1 LGKYAIEREK
11 LSKIRMTDP
20 AINEIGANPGDII
33 EITRTSETAGDSVF
47 YRLAIE

>member
-1 LGKYAIEREK
+1 LSKYVIEREK

-33 EITRTSETAGDSVF
+33 EITRTSETAGESVF